1 MTTFKLI
8 NVNAEKGHVTVSY
21 SDGIEQTM
29 CDCPLDSVEN
39 RDKFLIEY
47 GDRYEAAI
55 AQAPIIAKDITEG
68 VGQVI
73 TPVIPEPT
81 LPIDPVI

>member
-1 MTTFKLI
+1 MASFKLV
-8 NVNAEKGHVTVSY
+8 NVDRQKGHVTVAY

-39 RDKFLIEY
+39 RDKFLAEY

-55 AQAPIIAKDITEG
+55 AQTPTVALDITQGIGETINLD
-68 VGQVI
+68 Q
-73 TPVIPEPT
+73 
-81 LPIDPVI
+81 

>member
-8 NVNAEKGHVTVSY
+8 NVDAEKGHVTVSY

-39 RDKFLIEY
+39 RDRFLSEY
-47 GDRYEAAI
+47 GDRYEASI
-55 AQAPIIAKDITEG
+55 AQVPTVATDITSG

-73 TPVIPEPT
+73 IPEVPDINT
-81 LPIDPVI
+81 GI

>member
-8 NVNAEKGHVTVSY
+8 KVDTEKGHVTVSY
-21 SDGIEQTM
+21 SDKVEQTM

-39 RDKFLIEY
+39 RDRFLSEY

-55 AQAPIIAKDITEG
+55 AQTPIVAADITSG

-73 TPVIPEPT
+73 IPEVPDINT
-81 LPIDPVI
+81 GI